1 MGTHSDSKLQKGI
14 VSSFGDDL
22 ISLLDEWAAEDP
34 AYDEETLP
42 ALKENL
48 DHNRP
53 EYRQLFGR
61 GQECRSVE
69 AIPPK
74 GLR

>member
-1 MGTHSDSKLQKGI
+1 MGTNSDDKLQEGI
-14 VSSFGDDL
+14 GFGFRDEI
-22 ISLLDEWAAEDP
+22 ISLLREWSAENP
-34 AYDEETLP
+34 NYDRQTLP

-61 GQECRSVE
+61 GQECWSVE